1 MNCYEPTDQDLDAV
15 FKEYSYPGDCIDE
28 MSRESFR
35 LAARLVLARWGS
47 IEDDETTLHP

>member
-1 MNCYEPTDQDLDAV
+1 MNYYEPTDRELDAV
-15 FKEYSYPGDCIDE
+15 FKEYSYPGDYIDE

-47 IEDDETTLHP
+47 TEDDDTTHLP